1 MSIILNDRP
10 IKSADDDCY
19 GVASFAKSLAQSI
32 RAIEAPVGTTI
43 ALNGPWGSGKT
54 SVINMVRHEIED
66 ADDDIVISDF
76 KCWWYKGQDALALA
90 FLQNLNALLTNT
102 LQDKVKGLVPQIGQL
117 LLQAGPI
124 IGPALSVT
132 PTGLLAALTG
142 QGLKFAQRF
151 FPEGDTLE
159 NLFRKLTEALANE
172 DRRFLIIVDDIDRL
186 NPEEALA
193 VFRVIKSVGCL
204 PNVIY
209 LIAFD
214 RGLAE
219 KAVAEYYPS
228 EGPHFMEKI
237 IQASFELPLPLQKDL
252 NDAILNVI
260 VEICNPQDEENQT
273 RFFNIFYD
281 VIVQYLTTP
290 RHVVRFRNA
299 ISVTWPAIADEINV
313 ADFLTLETLR
323 LYEPS
328 LFHKIHADKQKL
340 CFLDTQYERG
350 QNHERR
356 FDHYLSEVKKEY
368 HETAKLS
375 LQRLFP
381 NMEDTSYTR
390 DFHAIWDAE
399 RRVCI
404 DAHFDTYFR
413 LTLSEET
420 LPMERI
426 NEIIAKTDD
435 RSFIQKL
442 FRDAA
447 TKRRKSGTSMVP
459 VFLDELTTHASSVPK
474 EKIESLLSALFE
486 IHDDIDLSIDDE
498 RGFRIADTTL
508 RYHWLIRRLTHQR
521 FSLQER
527 TQLYLAALK
536 CASLGWLVD
545 FTLSAQNDYQPNEN
559 RVHHEENCLISKDAV
574 KGLVEKALNAIRSSA
589 EDGSLLYHRDLID
602 ILYRWRDFLDGNLS
616 EVRAWTEPLLLDDE
630 ALVVFARELTIKT
643 YSQGLG
649 VFGLGDRVATQGI
662 RVHIKEAAKLLNV
675 DVFLAGL
682 EKLQAAGTLD
692 GDSQKIVDDF
702 LDPAHRRQ
710 EEHDS

>member
-1 MSIILNDRP
+1 M
-10 IKSADDDCY
+10 
-19 GVASFAKSLAQSI
+19 
-32 RAIEAPVGTTI
+32 
-43 ALNGPWGSGKT
+43 
-54 SVINMVRHEIED
+54 
-66 ADDDIVISDF
+66 
-76 KCWWYKGQDALALA
+76 
-90 FLQNLNALLTNT
+90 
-102 LQDKVKGLVPQIGQL
+102 
-117 LLQAGPI
+117 
-124 IGPALSVT
+124 
-132 PTGLLAALTG
+132 
-142 QGLKFAQRF
+142 
-151 FPEGDTLE
+151 
-159 NLFRKLTEALANE
+159 FRKLTEALANE

-214 RGLAE
+214 RVLAE
-219 KAVAEYYPS
+219 KAVAEHYPS

-281 VIVQYLTTP
+281 VVAQYLTTP

-299 ISVTWPAIADEINV
+299 ISVTWPAIAGEINV
-313 ADFLTLETLR
+313 ADFLALETLR

-340 CFLDTQYERG
+340 CFLNMQYERG
-350 QNHERR
+350 QNNERR

-404 DAHFDTYFR
+404 DTHFDTYFR

-426 NEIIAKTDD
+426 NEIIAKIDD

-442 FRDAA
+442 FRDAT

-459 VFLDELTTHASSVPK
+459 VFLDELTTHASSVSK

-486 IHDDIDLSIDDE
+486 IHDDIDLSIDEE

-536 CASLGWLVD
+536 RASLGWLVD
-545 FTLSAQNDYQPNEN
+545 FTISAQNNYQPNKN

-574 KGLVEKALNAIRSSA
+574 KGLVEEALNAIRSSA
-589 EDGSLLYHRDLID
+589 EDGSLLYHRDLIG

-649 VFGLGDRVATQGI
+649 VFELGDRVATQGI
-662 RVHIKEAAKLLNV
+662 RVHINEAEELLNV
-675 DVFLAGL
+675 EVFLAGL

-702 LDPAHRRQ
+702 LNPAHHRQ
-710 EEHDS
+710 EEYDI